1 MKEMLTLEEELAII
15 KELESFDTPTITN
28 VVATY
33 PGKATCL
40 SLYHP
45 WDTNWYTDDSLRA
58 MYPELGHEAVELAK
72 KYCDEDSYKFINGVL
87 DRL

>member
-1 MKEMLTLEEELAII
+1 MREPLTLEEELAII
-15 KELESFDTPTITN
+15 KELENYDTPTITN

-58 MYPELGHEAVELAK
+58 TV
-72 KYCDEDSYKFINGVL
+72 
-87 DRL
+87 